1 MNLKSRPPAA
11 GRHGLS
17 ETLRVDGVLQA
28 LACGKL
34 RYVAS
39 RDIDFSTR
47 GRVTTLG
54 GFTTA
59 YGEAAEASET
69 DVATALQFVLY
80 GFEYGINS
88 GSSICLRETSLFGN
102 SRDELVLVHV
112 STPFNGLK
120 RLKLSRR
127 RIRLY
132 PRAATQKRWNR
143 LKNKGSAGFFT
154 KKADI
159 SAGLSLKRANF
170 APVLRA
176 SKKHRAFRHLTH

>member
-1 MNLKSRPPAA
+1 MNLKNRMPAA
-11 GRHGLS
+11 GHHGLP
-17 ETLRVDGVLQA
+17 ETLRVNSVLQA

-54 GFTTA
+54 GFTA
-59 YGEAAEASET
+59 ANGEAAEASEA

-120 RLKLSRR
+120 RL
-127 RIRLY
+127 
-132 PRAATQKRWNR
+132 N
-143 LKNKGSAGFFT
+143 
-154 KKADI
+154 
-159 SAGLSLKRANF
+159 
-170 APVLRA
+170 
-176 SKKHRAFRHLTH
+176 

>member
-1 MNLKSRPPAA
+1 MMASARQNMFPREPEKPPAA
-11 GRHGLS
+11 GRCGFP

-47 GRVTTLG
+47 RRVTALG
-54 GFTTA
+54 GFTA
-59 YGEAAEASET
+59 ANGEAAEASEAN
-69 DVATALQFVLY
+69 VATVLQFALY

-127 RIRLY
+127 RIRLH

-143 LKNKGSAGFFT
+143 LKNKGSAIFFT

-159 SAGLSLKRANF
+159 SAGLPHIRAKFASLAR
-170 APVLRA
+170 
-176 SKKHRAFRHLTH
+176 S

>member
-11 GRHGLS
+11 GRCS
-17 ETLRVDGVLQA
+17 FPETLRVDCVLQA

-47 GRVTTLG
+47 RRVTTLG

-59 YGEAAEASET
+59 NGEAAEASEA

-120 RLKLSRR
+120 RLGIKSAQNTFASARSNPKALESPEKQGVWSFFHKKGRHFCR
-127 RIRLY
+127 PSTYSCQIRITCADLG
-132 PRAATQKRWNR
+132 AAYTM
-143 LKNKGSAGFFT
+143 G
-154 KKADI
+154 
-159 SAGLSLKRANF
+159 
-170 APVLRA
+170 
-176 SKKHRAFRHLTH
+176 HLTH